1 MIPFQE
7 VVHRALNGPITSG
20 KDYDLKYLVA
30 TSRRLAEEHNIVYDP
45 DNPVPNDDDLAD
57 RIWKAGLE
65 LFIEVGVY
73 CPDTERRITFTPDEV
88 NHALALNQRKIKF
101 GAGVERRTFPRRLPE
116 DPTPPWCSLG
126 AGGGPVSSEYH
137 MMSLIRA
144 YARNPL
150 CWSIT
155 TPSLIQIDGQEI
167 VAGSPLEIEGAIRNI
182 RLAREAL
189 RQAGRPGLP
198 IVNGVATGTQASSH
212 IAGLGFGIG
221 PTDAMEI
228 GAHHEMRVDFDSL
241 NKVSYTLSM
250 GTQIWA
256 ENGVVLGGMA
266 GGPATTA
273 IVTAAYNLLDILVLR
288 GSVQHPFPIHFNLRT
303 PSTRDTLW
311 VRSVANQAITRNS
324 WLPVANLGYIGAGPM
339 TKMALYETAAWVI
352 ASVVSGGS
360 IEAEGIA
367 KNAHVDHTSP
377 IEPYFASEIAHA
389 VAGLSRKDG
398 NQIVKSLLNK
408 YEEDLA
414 EAPIGSPLQE
424 CMDLESGQIHSDFLE
439 LYRGVRQEMSDEYG
453 IDFKY
458 PSLYLV

>member
-1 MIPFQE
+1 MITFQD
-7 VVHRALNGPITSG
+7 VVYRALTGPITSG
-20 KDYDLKYLVA
+20 KDYDLKLLVS
-30 TSRRLAEEHNIVYDP
+30 TSRRLAKEYEITYDP

-57 RIWKAGLE
+57 RIWKAGVE
-65 LFIEVGVY
+65 LFVDVGAY
-73 CPDTERRITFTPDEV
+73 CPDTERRITFTSEEI
-88 NHALALNQRKIKF
+88 NHALALPSGKIKF
-101 GAGVERRTFPRRLPE
+101 GSGVDRRTFPRRLPE
-116 DPTPPWCSLG
+116 DTTPPWCSLG
-126 AGGGPVSSEYH
+126 AGGCAVSSEFH

-155 TPSLIQIDGQEI
+155 TPSLTHVDGLKI

-182 RLAREAL
+182 TLVREAL

-198 IVNGVATGTQASSH
+198 VVNGVASAAHAASH
-212 IAGLGFGIG
+212 IAGLGFGIEQ
-221 PTDAMEI
+221 TDAMEI

-241 NKVSYTLSM
+241 NKVAYTLIK

-256 ENGVVLGGMA
+256 ENGVILGGMA

-273 IVTAAYNLLDILVLR
+273 IVTAAYNLLDMLVLR

-303 PSTRDTLW
+303 TTTRDTLW

-324 WLPVANLGYIGAGPM
+324 WLPVANLGYVGAGPM

-352 ASVVSGGS
+352 VSVVSGGS

-377 IEPYFASEIAHA
+377 IEPYFASEVAHA
-389 VAGLSRKDG
+389 VAGLGRKAA
-398 NQIVKSLLNK
+398 NKIVKSLLSK
-408 YEEDLA
+408 YEDNLA
-414 EAPIGSPLQE
+414 DAPIGSPLQE
-424 CMDLESGQIHSDFLE
+424 CMDLESGEINANFLE
-439 LYRGVRQEMSDEYG
+439 LYRDVRQEMTDEFG
-453 IDFKY
+453 IEFKY
-458 PSLYLV
+458 PSLYI

>member
-1 MIPFQE
+1 MITFQE
-7 VVHRALNGPITSG
+7 VVNRALNGPITSG
-20 KDYDLKYLVA
+20 KEYDLKFLVA
-30 TSRRLAEEHNIVYDP
+30 TSRKLAKDYKITFDP
-45 DNPVPNDDDLAD
+45 ENPVPSDDDLAD
-57 RIWKAGLE
+57 RVWKAGLE
-65 LFIEVGVY
+65 LFLEIGVY
-73 CPDTERRITFTPDEV
+73 CPDTERRIIFTSDEV
-88 NHALALNQRKIKF
+88 QEALAHIPREIKF
-101 GAGVERRTFPRRLPE
+101 GAGVDRRTFPRRLPE

-126 AGGGPVSSEYH
+126 AGGGAVSSEHH
-137 MMSLIRA
+137 MMSLIRS

-155 TPSLIQIDGQEI
+155 TPSLTQIDGQEI
-167 VAGSPLEIEGAIRNI
+167 VAGSPLEIEGAIRNMT
-182 RLAREAL
+182 LAREAL

-241 NKVSYTLSM
+241 NKVAYTLYK

-288 GSVQHPFPIHFNLRT
+288 GSIQHPFPIHFNLRT
-303 PSTRDTLW
+303 TTTRDTLW

-324 WLPVANLGYIGAGPM
+324 MLPVSNLGYIGAGPM
-339 TKMALYETAAWVI
+339 TKMALYETAAWVV

-360 IEAEGIA
+360 IEAEGVA

-389 VAGLSRKDG
+389 AAGLSRKEG
-398 NQIVKSLLNK
+398 NKIVKTLLSK
-408 YEEDLA
+408 YEDDLA
-414 EAPIGSPLQE
+414 DAPIGSPLQD
-424 CMDLESGQIHSDFLE
+424 CMDIESGEINSDFLE
-439 LYRGVRQEMSDEYG
+439 LYRGVRQEMANELG
-453 IDFKY
+453 LTFKY
-458 PSLYLV
+458 PSQY

>member
-1 MIPFQE
+1 MIAFQE
-7 VVHRALNGPITSG
+7 VVKRALNGPITSG
-20 KDYDLKYLVA
+20 KDYDLKLLVS
-30 TSRRLAEEHNIVYDP
+30 TSRRLAEEYDIKYDP
-45 DNPVPNDDDLAD
+45 ENPVPNNDDLAD
-57 RIWKAGLE
+57 RVWKAGLE

-73 CPDTERRITFTPDEV
+73 CPDTERRITFTPEEV
-88 NHALALNQRKIKF
+88 KFALAHGPQEIKF
-101 GAGVERRTFPRRLPE
+101 GAGIDRRTFPRRFPE

-126 AGGGPVSSEYH
+126 AGGGAVSSEFH

-155 TPSLIQIDGQEI
+155 TPSLTQVDGQKI

-182 RLAREAL
+182 TLAREAL

-198 IVNGVATGTQASSH
+198 IVNGIASAAHASSH

-241 NKVSYTLSM
+241 NKVTYTLSK

-273 IVTAAYNLLDILVLR
+273 IVTAAYNLLDMLVLR
-288 GSVQHPFPIHFNLRT
+288 GSIQHPFPIHYNLRT
-303 PSTRDTLW
+303 TTTRDTLW

-324 WLPVANLGYIGAGPM
+324 WLPVANLGYVGAGPM

-377 IEPYFASEIAHA
+377 VEPYFASEVAHA
-389 VAGLSRKDG
+389 VVGLGRDKA

-408 YEEDLA
+408 YEDKLA
-414 EAPIGSPLQE
+414 DAPIGSPMQE
-424 CMDLESGQIHSDFLE
+424 CMDLESGEINADFLE
-439 LYRGVRQEMSDEYG
+439 LYRDVRQEMTDEFG
-453 IDFKY
+453 IEFKY
-458 PSLYLV
+458 PSLYI